1 MDLWFVFMTVLELF
15 ILWLSGW
22 LANSVSDDIHNAVSF
37 EQLHCWMIAR
47 KHIRKYPC
55 AFNRGT

>member
-1 MDLWFVFMTVLELF
+1 MDLWFEFMTVLELF

-37 EQLHCWMIAR
+37 E
-47 KHIRKYPC
+47 
-55 AFNRGT
+55 

>member
-1 MDLWFVFMTVLELF
+1 MKRPCRFATLFMGFLEPYEVLWICGFVFMTVLELF

-37 EQLHCWMIAR
+37 E
-47 KHIRKYPC
+47 
-55 AFNRGT
+55 